1 MYRRLLQCALCGSI
15 FALIATKPIQAAD
28 VTWTNAGGGN
38 WGAGANWSTAAVPGA
53 LDTAIFNLGATYTTT
68 FAAAPNAIQALI
80 FNAPSGILTLQSSGG
95 VRTLGISA
103 PGGSNRLFALGTS
116 TVNLGGISAGTG
128 VNLYIVNGM
137 FVANSANFV
146 ARQASNI
153 NLIGGLD
160 VGTVID
166 GNLAVGTAT
175 YTITGAATNQVG
187 GNLAIASSGVAGVN
201 GVLNIHGSN
210 SALTQYNN
218 VDVANVTVGSVFG
231 GTGAINIGTITT
243 GGAMT
248 TGTGQLTINR
258 TGTVTIGDSDSTGTL
273 NANGNILIDGGVMN
287 TTGTFNW
294 VPGRTMSIINGGDAI
309 FNVDITTASNA
320 VVNVSGFGSS
330 YTTLGLG
337 IDIGIG
343 GGATINV
350 GSQGLLSSAGVLTVG
365 TVAAGGNGFLVADGV
380 GARVEALSATA
391 SQIAASGNIGDVTFS
406 NQAVGSFVGGLNI
419 GASATAGTTGFL
431 TVESGADLTG
441 LGSVNLATAGGATT
455 AATMTITGPGSSVT
469 LAASKVLTI
478 GHASAGSAVVNV
490 NDGGSLVVGAAGSTV
505 LNSTGTINIDGG
517 IVSLQ
522 DFAPGGGKINFYS
535 GSLTYLG
542 GLTIGTGGLLGT
554 NLTLT
559 SQHSLTN
566 SLTTVNSG
574 SLLSIESGAGFS
586 TGTLTNNGQVIL
598 SGLDAVANATTINN
612 AGLLRGE
619 GRLVVG
625 TFNNNANGELRAEEG
640 KLILVQGANGTNAG
654 RVNLLGG
661 TAQFSNPLTNGTTGT
676 ITGRGKLIIG
686 GVGLTNNGNLSLS
699 SGISDVFGDVN
710 NATGVATRGVTV
722 SGNSDVTFWDDV
734 TNGAGSLFV
743 VRTGSSATFFGT
755 FAGGGIGGGGS
766 TYFEADISPGFS
778 PAAVTFATD
787 VTLGTNAKLN
797 IELGGTTAGTQY
809 DQITVTQLLTLGG
822 TLNITL
828 INGFVPQF
836 GQTFDIL
843 NWTTLSG
850 TFANVV
856 LPSLTSGWT
865 WATTQLYTTGIIGVM
880 SSQPGDFDGDGDVDG
895 ADFVAWQT
903 NFPKASGATPGQG
916 DADGDGDVD
925 GADFVVWQTNF
936 PFTPGPGAS
945 PVPEPATWLLALGAI
960 LPFYFRSRRTGQ
972 RNKIAE

>member
-15 FALIATKPIQAAD
+15 AALLSTQPARAAD
-28 VTWTNAGGGN
+28 ITWSNAAGGN
-38 WGAGANWSTAAVPGA
+38 WGTGGNWTGAAVPGA
-53 LDTAIFNLGATYTTT
+53 IDTAIFNLGATYNTT
-68 FAAAPNAIQALI
+68 FAAAPNAIQSLL
-80 FNAPSGILTLQSSGG
+80 FNAPSGIVTLQSSGG

-137 FVANSANFV
+137 FVGNSANFV
-146 ARQASNI
+146 ARQSSNI

-160 VGTVID
+160 VGNIID
-166 GNLAVGTAT
+166 GNLTAGTAT
-175 YTITGAATNQVG
+175 YSMSGAATMQVG
-187 GNLAIASSGVAGVN
+187 GNISIGSNGVAGVN
-201 GVLNIHGSN
+201 GVLNISGSN
-210 SALTQYNN
+210 TALTQYNN
-218 VDVANVTVGSVFG
+218 VNVGNITVGSIFG
-231 GTGAINIGTITT
+231 GTGAINIGTVVT

-248 TGTGQLTINR
+248 TGTGQLTINK
-258 TGTVTIGDSDSTGTL
+258 TGTVTVGDSDSAGTL
-273 NANGNILIDGGVMN
+273 NANGNILIDGGVLN
-287 TTGTFNW
+287 STGGFNW
-294 VPGRTMSIINGGDAI
+294 ATGRTMSIVNGGDAF
-309 FNVDITTASNA
+309 FNADITTPNNT
-320 VVNVSGFGSS
+320 VVNVGGFGSS
-330 YTTLGLG
+330 YTTLGSG

-350 GSQGLLSSAGVLTVG
+350 LSQGLLSSAGVLTVG
-365 TVAAGGNGFLVADGV
+365 AVAAGGNGFLVADGV
-380 GARVEALSATA
+380 GARVEALSASA
-391 SQIAASGNIGDVTFS
+391 SQIAANGNIGDVTFS
-406 NQAVGSFVGGLNI
+406 NFAVGSFVAGLNI
-419 GASATAGTTGFL
+419 GASSTAGTTAYL
-431 TVESGADLTG
+431 TVESGADLVS
-441 LGSVNLATAGGATT
+441 LGSVNLASAGGAST
-455 AATMTITGPGSSVT
+455 AATMTITGDGSTVVFGNTRT
-469 LAASKVLTI
+469 LTV
-478 GHASAGSAVVNV
+478 GHASSGVATLNV
-490 NDGGSLVVGAAGSTV
+490 DDEGLLDVGTGGTTV
-505 LNSTGTINIDGG
+505 LNPTGTINIDGG
-517 IVSLQ
+517 IVNLRALTQ
-522 DFAPGGGKINFYS
+522 NGGIINFHS
-535 GSLTYLG
+535 GSLTYTG
-542 GLTIGTGGLLGT
+542 GLTIGPGGLLGT

-559 SQHSLTN
+559 GDHKLNLVGTA
-566 SLTTVNSG
+566 TVNSG
-574 SLLSIESGAGFS
+574 STLLIESQAGF
-586 TGTLTNNGQVIL
+586 TATTLANNGQTVLEGI
-598 SGLDAVANATTINN
+598 DAVANATTINN
-612 AGLLRGE
+612 AGLIRGE

-625 TFNNNANGELRAEEG
+625 TFNNNANGELRAEAD

-654 RVNLLGG
+654 RINLLGG
-661 TAQFSNPLTNGTTGT
+661 TAQFSNPLTNGTAGT

-686 GVGLTNNGNLSLS
+686 GAGLTNNGNLSLS

-710 NATGVATRGVTV
+710 NATGVATRGITV

-734 TNGAGSLFV
+734 TNGAGSMFV

-755 FAGGGIGGGGS
+755 FSGGGITGGGA

-809 DQITVTQLLTLGG
+809 DQVTVTQLLTLGG
-822 TLNITL
+822 TLNVSL

-850 TFANVV
+850 TFANIV

-865 WATTQLYTTGIIGVM
+865 WTTNQLYTTGIIGVM

-903 NFPKASGATPGQG
+903 NFPKTSGATPAQG

-936 PFTPGPGAS
+936 PFSPGPGTS
-945 PVPEPATWLLALGAI
+945 PVPEPATWLLALGTI
-960 LPFYFRSRRTGQ
+960 LPFYFAARGTG
-972 RNKIAE
+972 RKT